1 MYHIAVIGAGQLGS
15 RHLQGLSHITV
26 PSMLYLV
33 DLSNTALD
41 LAQQRL
47 SEMPPNDNIKDVICF
62 SEIANLP
69 KQIDLVILATTANVR
84 FMLLERLLVHSE
96 VKNIVLEKVLF
107 QQEDEYERAGDL
119 LKSHGVKAWVNCPR
133 RLFEIYRKVRDFFC
147 DHPLHSMQVYGG
159 DWGLGCNGI
168 HFADLFHFLSG
179 KVIEEYDASQLD
191 SGVYPGKRTAF
202 VEFGGTL
209 IGRFGAAQLW
219 LTAMNGS
226 TSRHLIMLRAEK
238 RSCLL
243 DEQAGQAWFMDEQV
257 GWNNS
262 PFTTPYQ
269 SQMTGDIAMSILQRG
284 NCDLPDYPTS
294 AAIHLPFIRILQQ
307 HLSKTDTNI
316 SACPIT

>member
-1 MYHIAVIGAGQLGS
+1 MF
-15 RHLQGLSHITV
+15 
-26 PSMLYLV
+26 YLV
-33 DLSNTALD
+33 DLSNAALD

-47 SEMPPNDNIKDVICF
+47 SEMPPNDNIKDVICL
-62 SEIANLP
+62 SEIEKLP

-84 FMLLERLLVHSE
+84 FMLLEGLLAHSE
-96 VKNIVLEKVLF
+96 VKNIILEKVLF
-107 QQEDEYERAGDL
+107 QQENEYERAGDL

-133 RLFEIYRKVRDFFC
+133 RLFEIYQKVRDFFC
-147 DHPLHSMQVYGG
+147 DHPLHFMQVYGG

-168 HFADLFHFLSG
+168 HFADLFNFLSG

-191 SGVYPGKRTAF
+191 SGVYTGKRAAF

-209 IGRFGAAQLW
+209 IGRVGATQLW

-226 TSRHLIMLRAEK
+226 TSRHLIMLRSEK

-243 DEQAGQAWFMDEQV
+243 DEQAGQVWFMDEQD
-257 GWNNS
+257 GWSNS
-262 PFTTPYQ
+262 SFITPYQ
-269 SQMTGDIAMSILQRG
+269 SHMTGDIAMSILQRG
-284 NCDLPDYPTS
+284 VSELPDYSTS

-307 HLSKTDTNI
+307 HISKIDTSV